1 MPVPPSYCLV
11 VIMEEVFSEN
21 TRLVRGG
28 IDRELFRLGGFV
40 KSREE
45 EGDSVTE
52 LITTVFVNLSEE
64 CSFHS
69 M

>member
-1 MPVPPSYCLV
+1 
-11 VIMEEVFSEN
+11 MEEVFSEN
-21 TRLVRGG
+21 KRLVRGG
-28 IDRELFRLGGFV
+28 GSQKVREPFRLGGFV
-40 KSREE
+40 KQGEE

-52 LITTVFVNLSEE
+52 LITTVFVDFSQE